1 MWSKTAIQRAN
12 RLSHTLSPQSS
23 SIVYESRRNIGIRD
37 SLRGK
42 NSFPH
47 LIRFPKDY
55 WPTPP
60 GYEHVQ
66 EKIKFQQKLTDDE
79 LNVVQIH
86 WGLDGM
92 GLVVFGV
99 VIIVGSCMLALY
111 PARLRKERLDNQI
124 MANWVSENAE
134 YLEGSAVEDLIH
146 KYARD
151 DDISTSD
158 ESDNNDNL

>member
-1 MWSKTAIQRAN
+1 MS
-12 RLSHTLSPQSS
+12 
-23 SIVYESRRNIGIRD
+23 
-37 SLRGK
+37 
-42 NSFPH
+42 
-47 LIRFPKDY
+47 
-55 WPTPP
+55 
-60 GYEHVQ
+60 
-66 EKIKFQQKLTDDE
+66 DDE
-79 LNVVQIH
+79 LNVIQIH

-151 DDISTSD
+151 DLIPEDVKNGDDNDQD
-158 ESDNNDNL
+158 ELQ